1 MPSRKD
7 IAHFSGSFDAES
19 REAFRA
25 KREKHG
31 LSRNALAKLLGVEGI
46 TIMRWE
52 CGPTVKVTDMAR
64 NIIDTF
70 LSGGID
76 QRLNGTAV
84 SERRLRVPKPMLRR
98 IESLASVYALCEEF
112 PEMQSEM
119 VNAINGIVDGLK
131 DRAQSELNWRHDNG

>member
-1 MPSRKD
+1 MKCNMPSRKNK
-7 IAHFSGSFDAES
+7 AHFSGSFDAES

-31 LSRNALAKLLGVEGI
+31 LSRNALAKLLGVEAI
-46 TIMRWE
+46 TIRRWE

-76 QRLNGTAV
+76 SRLNGSAV

-98 IESLASVYALCEEF
+98 IENLASVYVLCEEF
-112 PEMQSEM
+112 PEMQAEL
-119 VNAINGIVDGLK
+119 VNAINGIVAGLNENSVPK
-131 DRAQSELNWRHDNG
+131 EHK

>member
-1 MPSRKD
+1 M
-7 IAHFSGSFDAES
+7 
-19 REAFRA
+19 
-25 KREKHG
+25 
-31 LSRNALAKLLGVEGI
+31 SRNALAKLLGVEAI

-76 QRLNGTAV
+76 QRINGTAI
-84 SERRLRVPKPMLRR
+84 SERRLRVPKPMLKR

-131 DRAQSELNWRHDNG
+131 ENKVQKDTGSI